1 MNKQQNDIRTFPLIK
16 TLKEA
21 ILHFLDTDKPCL
33 VDAPRGRMIC
43 YNLHQA
49 NVAINTPKE
58 KVVRNKVRPI
68 TIKL

>member
-49 NVAINTPKE
+49 NVAINTPKQ

>member
-1 MNKQQNDIRTFPLIK
+1 MKQQQDIRTFPLIK

-21 ILHFLDTDKPCL
+21 ILHFLDKQTPCL
-33 VDAPRGRMIC
+33 VDAPRGRIIC

-68 TIKL
+68 ITLNK